1 MASLGG
7 ITYSARIKNRLR
19 KNGGGAIALSTALA
33 FALVVL
39 GLGFIALVLI
49 MGAQNETRNAV
60 DSGTLNLG
68 KQALDQ
74 ISSSGAMDPTSWVR
88 GVSSDSTDASVS
100 TDGKI
105 TLRRINRLWGAA
117 LLIAINADAAQND
130 GNAGSGESS
139 AQQACQLAQ
148 QISDDLSGQLNQASN
163 LYGFFTD
170 FSTANSVRMM
180 GLGTQTKVLT
190 NGNWQTSL
198 LERND
203 ESNLVIAG
211 SPPNFN
217 LPPNYNLD
225 SSAFTQCTRNPVPS
239 GAQNMYFLKGYA
251 PITAAGQTFWQVPFQ
266 YDEKPH
272 LVSQTTFNQ
281 NMAKAIPLD
290 WAKPVPNSF
299 SAEGTTTKTGSL
311 NEVASSF
318 VMTNPNQPFQLS
330 LPHSFLHIHVDDME
344 SHWWFFPTGYPP
356 LELDPTI
363 GYGYTTD
370 TEANIPSFP
379 GGVCCTS
386 VTPDSVTLGLEVV
399 GQPLDGIIFNYPV
412 GDTSKVESYM
422 VNRINEMVGAVGVTK
437 SASDLHSAL
446 QDVATTGELI
456 AGVRDFYIFSPDGQ
470 NITCQ
475 PEALAIAKAPWLA
488 PLISNTPDGSPENQ
502 IINTTDPAAIFFDP
516 IVVPA
521 PFCSPLF
528 EFGWGMNGK
537 IVGWTPGS
545 GANGCLG
552 TIRVNRWT
560 DVYSLGVC
568 NPF

>member
-1 MASLGG
+1 MTSLFG
-7 ITYSARIKNRLR
+7 ITDGARVRNKLR
-19 KNGGGAIALSTALA
+19 RSGGGAIALSTALA

-68 KQALDQ
+68 KQSLDQ
-74 ISSSGAMDPTSWVR
+74 ISVNGAMDPTSWVR

-100 TDGKI
+100 TDGNV

-117 LLIAINADAAQND
+117 LLIAINADAAQTD
-130 GNAGSGESS
+130 GNAGSGESN

-148 QISDDLSGQLNQASN
+148 QISDDLSDKLNKASN

-180 GLGTQTKVLT
+180 GLGTQTQVLT
-190 NGNWQTSL
+190 GGNWQTSL

-211 SPPNFN
+211 TPPNFN

-225 SSAFTQCTRNPVPS
+225 SSAFTQCTRSPVPAA
-239 GAQNMYFLKGYA
+239 AQNMYFLKGYA

-272 LVSQTTFNQ
+272 LVSQSTFNQ
-281 NMAKAIPLD
+281 NMATALPLN
-290 WAKPVPNSF
+290 WTKPVPNSF
-299 SAEGTTTKTGSL
+299 SAEGTTTKTGSM

-330 LPHSFLHIHVDDME
+330 LPHSFLHIHVDDMK

-356 LELDPTI
+356 LELDPTED
-363 GYGYTTD
+363 YGYTTD
-370 TEANIPSFP
+370 DQTNIPSFP

-386 VTPDSVTLGLEVV
+386 VTPDSVEMGLEVV
-399 GQPLDGIIFNYPV
+399 GQPLDGIIFNYPF
-412 GDTSKVESYM
+412 GNTSQVESYM
-422 VNRINEMVGAVGVTK
+422 VNRINEMVGAIGVSK
-437 SASDLHSAL
+437 SASDLHSLL
-446 QDVATTGELI
+446 QDPTTTAELI

-470 NITCQ
+470 NLSCM
-475 PEALAIAKAPWLA
+475 PEPLAIAKSPWLA
-488 PLISNTPDGSPENQ
+488 TLISNSPDGTENQ
-502 IINTTDPAAIFFDP
+502 IINTTAPAPIFFDP

-521 PFCSPLF
+521 PFCSPLL
-528 EFGWGMNGK
+528 ELGWGFNGK
-537 IVGWTPGS
+537 IVGWTPGTGS
-545 GANGCLG
+545 NGCLG